1 MGLVVLFCFCKSQS
15 HPLTN
20 NTMVQLLSH
29 FQAVKS
35 FKDAHPRK
43 EGWALSYKD
52 CFDEHERPHCTL
64 SHHVIHISVF

>member
-1 MGLVVLFCFCKSQS
+1 
-15 HPLTN
+15 
-20 NTMVQLLSH
+20 MVQLLSH